1 MEKSNSS
8 FSEVL
13 KRAQKNGYA
22 ESDPKSDIEGIDSAH
37 KLSLLSTICF
47 GASINFKNVI
57 FKGISDIQLEDIKN
71 ANNLGYKVKLISTSE
86 IIEGKIFSIVEPTL
100 IKKDSQLGKVDHV
113 LNGIKIESDYL
124 NSLFIEGEGAGGKA
138 TASSII
144 SDLFEISKRNDSN
157 SLGFKSSQ
165 LIDYQKFD
173 NKNRFSSYYLRIQV
187 KDIPG
192 VLAKITSN
200 LNDEGVS
207 IETIFQIPDNSEFN
221 KINEVPIIITTH
233 ETRDALLKRSLVKI
247 EKLDFVVSKIAVIN
261 IDKEDN

>member
-1 MEKSNSS
+1 M
-8 FSEVL
+8 
-13 KRAQKNGYA
+13 
-22 ESDPKSDIEGIDSAH
+22 
-37 KLSLLSTICF
+37 
-47 GASINFKNVI
+47 
-57 FKGISDIQLEDIKN
+57 
-71 ANNLGYKVKLISTSE
+71 
-86 IIEGKIFSIVEPTL
+86 
-100 IKKDSQLGKVDHV
+100 
-113 LNGIKIESDYL
+113 
-124 NSLFIEGEGAGGKA
+124 
-138 TASSII
+138 
-144 SDLFEISKRNDSN
+144 
-157 SLGFKSSQ
+157 
-165 LIDYQKFD
+165 
-173 NKNRFSSYYLRIQV
+173 